1 MNRRAASFILGL
13 ALAFLVGGT
22 IWWFLAGRS
31 GGPRAP
37 GAGPAAV
44 GGPTE
49 KVIFNVYFAA
59 DGGKLR
65 GEPRE
70 LDVTEA
76 PKDRIRKI
84 LTALLAGP
92 SSKQPGLYPL
102 FPPEVTVGSVQLG
115 QDGTAYVD
123 LRWPEQPDPPA
134 SGSTE
139 EMQRVYGIVNSIV
152 LNVPQATQ
160 VVILWNGTQR
170 ESFAGHL
177 DTSRPLPKDSTLL
190 AL

>member
-13 ALAFLVGGT
+13 ALALLLGGAV
-22 IWWFLAGRS
+22 WWFLAGR
-31 GGPRAP
+31 GGSRVQ
-37 GAGPAAV
+37 GEGPAAV

-49 KVIFNVYFAA
+49 KVIFNLYFAA
-59 DGGKLR
+59 DGGRLR

-84 LTALLAGP
+84 LAGLLAGP
-92 SSKQPGLYPL
+92 QQPGLYPL
-102 FPPEVTVGSVQLG
+102 FPKEVTVGSVQLG

-152 LNVPQATQ
+152 LNVPQTSR
-160 VVILWNGTQR
+160 VVLLWNGFQR
-170 ESFAGHL
+170 EVFSGHL
-177 DTSRPLPKDSTLL
+177 DMSRPLAPDRTLV
-190 AL
+190 AP

>member
-13 ALAFLVGGT
+13 ALAFLVGGVA
-22 IWWFLAGRS
+22 WWFLAGR
-31 GGPRAP
+31 GGERVR
-37 GAGPAAV
+37 GEVPAAAG
-44 GGPTE
+44 GGPTQ
-49 KVIFNVYFAA
+49 KVVFNVYFAA
-59 DGGKLR
+59 DGGRLR

-84 LTALLAGP
+84 LAALLAGP
-92 SSKQPGLYPL
+92 QQPGLYPL
-102 FPPEVTVGSVQLG
+102 FPKEVTLGTVQLG

-123 LRWPEQPDPPA
+123 LRWPEQADPPA

-139 EMQRVYGIVNSIV
+139 EMQRVYAIVNSVV

-160 VVILWNGTQR
+160 VAILWNGTQR

-190 AL
+190 AP

>member
-13 ALAFLVGGT
+13 ALALLAGGAV
-22 IWWFLAGRS
+22 WWFLSGR
-31 GGPRAP
+31 GGGSRTQ
-37 GAGPAAV
+37 GEVPAAV

-59 DGGKLR
+59 DGGRLR

-84 LTALLAGP
+84 LAALLEGP
-92 SSKQPGLYPL
+92 KQPGLYPL
-102 FPPEVTVGSVQLG
+102 FPKEVTLGSVQLS

-123 LRWPEQPDPPA
+123 LRSETQPDPPA

-152 LNVPQATQ
+152 LNVPQATH
-160 VVILWNGTQR
+160 VVLLWNGFQR
-170 ESFAGHL
+170 ESFSGHL
-177 DTSRPLPKDSTLL
+177 DMSRPLEADRTLV
-190 AL
+190 AP

>member
-1 MNRRAASFILGL
+1 MNRRVASFILGL
-13 ALAFLVGGT
+13 ALALLAGGAV
-22 IWWFLAGRS
+22 WWFLAGRGDS
-31 GGPRAP
+31 PVQGE
-37 GAGPAAV
+37 GPAAV

-49 KVIFNVYFAA
+49 KVIFNIYFAA
-59 DGGKLR
+59 DGGRLR

-84 LTALLAGP
+84 LAALLEGP
-92 SSKQPGLYPL
+92 KQPGLYPL
-102 FPPEVTVGSVQLG
+102 FPKEVTVGSVQLG

-152 LNVPQATQ
+152 VNVPQAER
-160 VVILWNGTQR
+160 VVFLWNGFQR
-170 ESFAGHL
+170 ESFSGHL
-177 DTSRPLPKDSTLL
+177 DMSRPLSPDETLI
-190 AL
+190 AR

>member
-13 ALAFLVGGT
+13 ALALLAGGA
-22 IWWFLAGRS
+22 IWWFLAGR
-31 GGPRAP
+31 GGEQGAQ

-49 KVIFNVYFAA
+49 KVVFNVYFAA
-59 DGGKLR
+59 DGGRLR

-84 LTALLAGP
+84 LGALLAAP
-92 SSKQPGLYPL
+92 KQPGLYPL
-102 FPPEVTVGSVQLG
+102 LPPEVTVGSVHLG

-123 LRWPEQPDPPA
+123 LRSPEQADPPA

-139 EMQRVYGIVNSIV
+139 EMQRVYAMVNSIV
-152 LNVPQATQ
+152 LNVPQVSHVA
-160 VVILWNGTQR
+160 ILWNGTQR

-177 DTSRPLPKDSTLL
+177 DTSRPLPPDRTLL
-190 AL
+190 AP

>member
-1 MNRRAASFILGL
+1 MNRRVASFILGL
-13 ALAFLVGGT
+13 ALALLLGGAV
-22 IWWFLAGRS
+22 WWFLAGR
-31 GGPRAP
+31 GGGSRAP

-44 GGPTE
+44 SGPTE
-49 KVIFNVYFAA
+49 KVVFNLYFAA
-59 DGGKLR
+59 DGGRLR

-70 LDVTEA
+70 LDVTAA

-84 LTALLAGP
+84 LAALLAGP
-92 SSKQPGLYPL
+92 KQPGLYPL
-102 FPPEVTVGSVQLG
+102 FPKEVSVGSVQLG

-152 LNVPQATQ
+152 LNVPQASQ
-160 VVILWNGTQR
+160 VVLLWNGFQR
-170 ESFAGHL
+170 ESFSGHL
-177 DTSRPLPKDSTLL
+177 DMSQPLSPDRTLV
-190 AL
+190 AP

>member
-1 MNRRAASFILGL
+1 MNRRVASFILGL
-13 ALAFLVGGT
+13 ALALLAGGA
-22 IWWFLAGRS
+22 IWWFLSGR
-31 GGPRAP
+31 GGSRARGEAVP
-37 GAGPAAV
+37 AV

-49 KVIFNVYFAA
+49 KVVFNVYFAA
-59 DGGKLR
+59 DGGRLR

-84 LTALLAGP
+84 LAALLEGP
-92 SSKQPGLYPL
+92 KQPGLYPL
-102 FPPEVTVGSVQLG
+102 FPKEVTVGSVLLG

-139 EMQRVYGIVNSIV
+139 EMQRVYAIVNSIV
-152 LNVPQATQ
+152 LNVPQASR
-160 VVILWNGTQR
+160 VVLLWNGFQR
-170 ESFAGHL
+170 ESFSGHL
-177 DTSRPLPKDSTLL
+177 DMSRPLSPDRTLI
-190 AL
+190 AP

>member
-1 MNRRAASFILGL
+1 M
-13 ALAFLVGGT
+13 
-22 IWWFLAGRS
+22 
-31 GGPRAP
+31 
-37 GAGPAAV
+37 

-49 KVIFNVYFAA
+49 KVVFNVYFAA
-59 DGGKLR
+59 DGGLLR

-92 SSKQPGLYPL
+92 QQPGLYRL
-102 FPPEVTVGSVQLG
+102 FPPEVTLGSVQLG
-115 QDGTAYVD
+115 QDGNAYVD

-139 EMQRVYGIVNSIV
+139 EMQRVYAIVNSIV
-152 LNVPQATQ
+152 LNVPQASH
-160 VVILWNGTQR
+160 VAILWNGTQR

-177 DTSRPLPKDSTLL
+177 DTSRPLPPDRTLL
-190 AL
+190 AP

>member
-13 ALAFLVGGT
+13 ALALLLGGAV
-22 IWWFLAGRS
+22 WWFLAGR
-31 GGPRAP
+31 GGGSVR

-49 KVIFNVYFAA
+49 KVVFNVYFAA
-59 DGGKLR
+59 DGGRLR

-76 PKDRIRKI
+76 PKDRIHKI
-84 LTALLAGP
+84 LAALLSGP
-92 SSKQPGLYPL
+92 NQPGLYPL
-102 FPPEVTVGSVQLG
+102 FPKEKVTVGSVQLDG
-115 QDGTAYVD
+115 DGTAYVD

-139 EMQRVYGIVNSIV
+139 EMQRVYAIVNSVV
-152 LNVPQATQ
+152 LNVPEASR
-160 VVILWNGTQR
+160 VVLLWNGFQR
-170 ESFAGHL
+170 ESFSGHL
-177 DTSRPLPKDSTLL
+177 DMSRPLPPDRTLI
-190 AL
+190 AP

>member
-13 ALAFLVGGT
+13 ALALLVGGAV
-22 IWWFLAGRS
+22 WWFLASR
-31 GGPRAP
+31 GGSRVP

-49 KVIFNVYFAA
+49 KVVFNLYFAA
-59 DGGKLR
+59 DGGSLR

-84 LTALLAGP
+84 LAALLAGP
-92 SSKQPGLYPL
+92 KQPGLYPL
-102 FPPEVTVGSVQLG
+102 FPKDVAVGSVQLG

-123 LRWPEQPDPPA
+123 LRSQEQPDPPA

-152 LNVPQATQ
+152 LNVPQASR
-160 VVILWNGTQR
+160 VVLLWNGFQR
-170 ESFAGHL
+170 ESFSGHL
-177 DTSRPLPKDSTLL
+177 DMSRPLAPDRTLI
-190 AL
+190 AP